1 MNKRRSV
8 QFSIVIPMY
17 NEEKNVLNLIQEIID
32 NLINFKNLYEII
44 VVDDGSTDKTLFF
57 LEEIKSKYKEII
69 RIKRNKINQGQ
80 SFSLRKGILEA
91 SYNTIVTIDGDCQN
105 NPADI
110 LKLIDMY
117 FLEKKYH
124 LIGGIRTKRKDSY
137 IKKISSK
144 IANNVRK
151 LYLRDN
157 CIDTGCSLK
166 VFDKEVFKLFPFF
179 DGIHRFLPAL
189 FSGYGKKTFFLPVD
203 HRPRVYGYSKY
214 KTLGRLYQGIFDM
227 IRVKKII
234 KKQSKNDL

>member
-1 MNKRRSV
+1 MNKKRIEK
-8 QFSIVIPMY
+8 FSIVIPMY
-17 NEEKNVLNLIQEIID
+17 NEEKNVFKLIEEIIS
-32 NLINFKNLYEII
+32 NLANFKNLYEI
-44 VVDDGSTDKTLFF
+44 VVIDDGSTDKTLFF
-57 LEEIKSKYKEII
+57 LQEIQSQYNEII
-69 RIKRNKINQGQ
+69 RIKSNKMNQGQ

-105 NPADI
+105 NPVDI
-110 LKLIDMY
+110 IKLIDMY

-124 LIGGIRTKRKDSY
+124 LIGGIRANRKDSY
-137 IKKISSK
+137 VKKISSK
-144 IANNVRK
+144 IANKVRK

-234 KKQSKNDL
+234 NTKQKK

>member
-1 MNKRRSV
+1 MNKKRIEK
-8 QFSIVIPMY
+8 FSIVIPMY
-17 NEEKNVLNLIQEIID
+17 NEEKNVFNLIEEIIS
-32 NLINFKNLYEII
+32 NLANFKNLYEI
-44 VVDDGSTDKTLFF
+44 VVIDDGSTDKTLFF
-57 LEEIKSKYKEII
+57 LQEIQSQYNEII
-69 RIKRNKINQGQ
+69 RIKSNKMNQGQ

-105 NPADI
+105 NPVDI
-110 LKLIDMY
+110 IKLIDMY

-124 LIGGIRTKRKDSY
+124 LIGGIRANRKDSY
-137 IKKISSK
+137 VKKISSK
-144 IANNVRK
+144 IANKVRK

-234 KKQSKNDL
+234 NTKQKK

>member
-1 MNKRRSV
+1 MNKKRIEK
-8 QFSIVIPMY
+8 FSIVIPMY
-17 NEEKNVLNLIQEIID
+17 NEEKNVLKLIKEIISD
-32 NLINFKNLYEII
+32 LANFKNLYEIVI
-44 VVDDGSTDKTLFF
+44 IDDGSTDKTLFF
-57 LEEIKSKYKEII
+57 LQEIQSQYNEII
-69 RIKRNKINQGQ
+69 KVKSNKMNQGQ

-105 NPADI
+105 NPVDI
-110 LKLIDMY
+110 IKLIDMY
-117 FLEKKYH
+117 FSEKKYH
-124 LIGGIRTKRKDSY
+124 LIGGIRTNRKDSY
-137 IKKISSK
+137 VKKISSK
-144 IANNVRK
+144 IANKVRK

-203 HRPRVYGYSKY
+203 HRPRVYGYSNY
-214 KTLGRLYQGIFDM
+214 KTLDRLYQGIFDM

-234 KKQSKNDL
+234 NKQQKK